1 MSKHRNTNHAYLPV
15 TQDCLLEK
23 RKKYQRLFAVDLLI
37 HSYTSLHTKSLCM
50 FITSQMHKISY
61 AWLHWLISYHQIK
74 RLFKF

>member
-1 MSKHRNTNHAYLPV
+1 
-15 TQDCLLEK
+15 
-23 RKKYQRLFAVDLLI
+23 LLI